1 MITGGCAMV
10 YRQRPFLWGQSSVDF
25 LSRRDFVRLGLA
37 APIRLADLSEAAAE
51 SQAVDIHQYLLDRAA
66 RHEADRRA
74 RFAAVQSSADLSALQ
89 TSLRQTFLRLLDEL
103 PASHAAPAV
112 KQTGVIE
119 ADDYRIEKLVY
130 ESLPGYFVPA
140 LLYKPKTISAPRPAV
155 LSPCG
160 HSANGKASREYQIL
174 HINLAKRGY
183 VVLTYDPVGQG
194 ERSQFWDAA
203 RKRSRYNLG
212 CGEHAVIGNLLYL
225 LGTNLAHYRIWDGMR
240 GLDYLESLPEV
251 DKTKLGCVGNSGG
264 GTLTAYIAAVDPRV
278 AVAAISCYI
287 TTLRRRMGNRIQE
300 DPSSDPEQDIFGFV
314 SAGIDHA
321 GLLALLVPRPAL
333 VCAARLDFFPIE
345 GTRESFA
352 EAKRLYEIAGVGE
365 RIERAEAN
373 QRHGLTLPLR
383 AAVYQWFDRWLAGK
397 PSSTPAAE
405 FPVVTRP
412 DKDLR
417 VCPEGQVNL
426 SFRSRHLLPLALEEF
441 DRKKKPSRACDPE
454 SFRRDVLS
462 VDTDHA
468 APAITEIAAVEGS
481 RRQFVLCINGNE
493 SNDWR
498 EEKAFLQELGHRGYT
513 VAVIDPRGVGRGRSK
528 FQVMGLDYIDALS
541 GVEENLAYNA
551 FLVGKS
557 LLAMRVCDVLAAV
570 KTIEIK
576 AKPRRLVVCGRKDA
590 ALAACL
596 AAIVEPAIDC
606 LALEEMLL
614 SFRATFTE
622 KANAINAASILP
634 GLLQSFP
641 DIADVLTALSRRKV
655 LIAAGVGGEAAN
667 FSPNVR
673 VVDRKFSQE
682 PRLLSDWLPE

>member
-1 MITGGCAMV
+1 
-10 YRQRPFLWGQSSVDF
+10 VDF
-25 LSRRDFVRLGLA
+25 LSRRDVVRLGLA
-37 APIRLADLSEAAAE
+37 APIGLAELRTAAADTDGPD
-51 SQAVDIHQYLLDRAA
+51 VHQYLLDLAA
-66 RHEADRRA
+66 RHEVDRRA
-74 RFAAVQSSADLSALQ
+74 RFAAVKTSADLSALQ
-89 TSLRQTFLRLLDEL
+89 TSLRRTFLRLLDEL
-103 PASHAAPAV
+103 PASQGAPAV

-140 LLYKPKTISAPRPAV
+140 LLYKPKAISAPRPAV

-160 HSANGKASREYQIL
+160 HSANGKAAREYQIL

-225 LGTNLAHYRIWDGMR
+225 LGTSLARYRIWDGMR

-264 GTLTAYIAAVDPRV
+264 GTLTAYIAALDPRV

-300 DPSSDPEQDIFGFV
+300 DPSSDPEQDIFEFV

-352 EAKRLYEIAGVGE
+352 EAKRLYEIASLGG
-365 RIERAEAN
+365 RIERVEAN
-373 QRHGLTLPLR
+373 ARHGLSLPLR

-397 PSSTPAAE
+397 PGGTPADE
-405 FPVVTRP
+405 LPVAPRA
-412 DKDLR
+412 DKELL
-417 VCPEGQVNL
+417 VCPEGQVNV
-426 SFRSRHLLPLALEEF
+426 SFRSRHLLPLALGEF
-441 DRKKKPSRACDPE
+441 DKKKLPRSLDRE
-454 SFRRDVLS
+454 SFRRDVLR
-462 VDTDHA
+462 VDTDHLGPSISEVVA
-468 APAITEIAAVEGS
+468 DASLGRPV
-481 RRQFVLCINGNE
+481 VLCINGNE
-493 SNDWR
+493 TNDWR
-498 EEKAFLQELGHRGYT
+498 QEKEFLRELGNRGYT
-513 VAVIDPRGVGRGRSK
+513 VVVVDPRGVGRSRVKLG
-528 FQVMGLDYIDALS
+528 VLGHDYVDALS

-551 FLVGKS
+551 FLLGKS
-557 LLAMRVCDVLAAV
+557 LLGMRVGEVLTAV
-570 KTIEIK
+570 KTIGIK

-596 AAIVEPAIDC
+596 AALVEPAVDS

-614 SFRATFTE
+614 SFRAAFSE
-622 KANAINAASILP
+622 QASAINAASILP
-634 GLLQSFP
+634 GLLQSFT
-641 DIADVLTALSRRKV
+641 DVAEMLAALSPRKV
-655 LIAAGVGGEAAN
+655 LMASGTGRQSAN
-667 FSPNVR
+667 FSPNVK

-682 PRLLSDWLPE
+682 PRLFSAWMSE